1 MSNDNWNLTVH
12 PAYCDYIAHLIA
24 KHLKE
29 HDFNKLLD
37 TVGKVR
43 FDLDAEGAMLST
55 TKRISVVD
63 VQGKTYT
70 ISIEEKSNGHSL

>member
-1 MSNDNWNLTVH
+1 MSSEDWHMTVH

-24 KHLKE
+24 KHLKGND
-29 HDFNKLLD
+29 HNKLID

-43 FDLDAEGAMLST
+43 FDLDQNGAMLST

-70 ISIEEKSNGHSL
+70 ITVEEKGGHTL